1 MKKIISVS
9 LFILILIGCKPWD
22 ASKISVKKEP
32 ISPKILT
39 LERRLE
45 DISNATVII
54 NEDRMKLFTKEVE
67 DNLTDPYGD
76 KYGYIVMKQNIIK
89 VKMGVGWALLQGFTF
104 AVPLLFGVPAGG
116 FKYTLEIEMRI
127 MDSQNKLI
135 GKYSAIGFG
144 SAKSALYWGY
154 NGGNAFRKSYVDAIN
169 DAFNQIRPQIQAD
182 ANRLNEKLQA
192 SGKLR

>member
-39 LERRLE
+39 LERRFE

-67 DNLTDPYGD
+67 DENFWKTLIKSSYNLTTLYTEDG
-76 KYGYIVMKQNIIK
+76 KQ
-89 VKMGVGWALLQGFTF
+89 
-104 AVPLLFGVPAGG
+104 
-116 FKYTLEIEMRI
+116 
-127 MDSQNKLI
+127 LI
-135 GKYSAIGFG
+135 GS
-144 SAKSALYWGY
+144 
-154 NGGNAFRKSYVDAIN
+154 
-169 DAFNQIRPQIQAD
+169 IQ
-182 ANRLNEKLQA
+182 LLMIEIYLFKTVCSIWKKL
-192 SGKLR
+192 LIIER